1 MPKVSII
8 VPIYNVEKYLDHCMQ
23 SLLRQTLKDI
33 EIIMVNDGSPDNCPR
48 LCDEY
53 AKKDPRVKVV
63 HKKNGGLGDA
73 RNAGLDVATGEYVAF
88 VDSDDYTSVETYES
102 LYAMAKNRD
111 ADVVLG
117 GFYAHK
123 ADGSVLSQ
131 SILDEEF
138 TRDNITDLMGE
149 MIYSTRPIEKKPW
162 ASMWLGIYRR
172 ELLEKYHCRFKSERE
187 YLSEDILFNATLI
200 PLCQKVV
207 YVPKAFYH
215 YCYNG
220 TSLTHNFNPKKVDAN
235 FKLYEAMRE
244 LWREYGVLDKLKD
257 KLMLFL
263 IKNTRGTILKGI
275 IFSDLPFNEKRA
287 LCKKVYSYGEWKNI
301 RSAVSGKNIPA
312 IDKFALF
319 VISHKLFLVNIAIYN
334 LYYHIYPNKLS

>member
-1 MPKVSII
+1 MPKVSVI
-8 VPIYNVEKYLDHCMQ
+8 VPIYNVEKYLDRCMQ
-23 SLLRQTLKDI
+23 SLLNQTLNDI
-33 EIIMVNDGSPDNCPR
+33 EIIMVDDGSPDNCPK

-63 HKKNGGLGDA
+63 HKKNGGLGYA
-73 RNAGLDVATGEYVAF
+73 RNSGLDVATGEYVAF

-102 LYAMAKNRD
+102 LYTVAKNCN

-117 GFYAHK
+117 GFYVHK
-123 ADGSVLSQ
+123 ADGSVISQ

-138 TRDNITDLMGE
+138 AHDSITDLMGE
-149 MIYSTRPIEKKPW
+149 MIYSIRPMEKKPW

-172 ELLEKYHCRFKSERE
+172 KLIEENHCRFKSERE

-200 PLCQKVV
+200 PLCRKVV

-220 TSLTHNFNPKKVDAN
+220 TSLTHNFNSRKIDAN
-235 FKLYEAMRE
+235 FRLYEVIKK
-244 LWREYGVLDKLKD
+244 LWQEYGVLDKLKEE
-257 KLMLFL
+257 LMLFL

-275 IFSDLPFNEKRA
+275 IFSDLSFSEKRA
-287 LCKKVYSYGEWKNI
+287 LCKKVYNYGEWKNI
-301 RSAVSGKNIPA
+301 RSAILDKKIPA
-312 IDKFALF
+312 IDRFALF
-319 VISHKLFLVNIAIYN
+319 VISHKLFLVNIAVYN
-334 LYYHIYPNKLS
+334 LYYHIFPNKLS

>member
-8 VPIYNVEKYLDHCMQ
+8 VPIYNVEKYLDRCMC
-23 SLLRQTLKDI
+23 SLLGQTMKDI
-33 EIIMVNDGSPDNCPR
+33 EIIMVDDGSPDNCPK

-53 AKKDPRVKVV
+53 AKKDSRVKVV

-73 RNAGLDVATGEYVAF
+73 RNAGLNVAIGEYVAF
-88 VDSDDYTSVETYES
+88 VDSDDYTSAETYES
-102 LYAMAKNRD
+102 LYTVAKDRD
-111 ADVVLG
+111 ADVALG
-117 GFYAHK
+117 GFYVHK
-123 ADGSVLSQ
+123 ADGSVFSQ

-138 TRDNITDLMGE
+138 THDDITELMGN
-149 MIYSTRPIEKKPW
+149 MIYCTSPIEKKPW

-172 ELLEKYHCRFKSERE
+172 ELLEEYHCRFKSERE

-200 PLCQKVV
+200 PLCQKIV
-207 YVPKAFYH
+207 YFPKAFYH

-235 FKLYEAMRE
+235 FRLYEAMKK
-244 LWREYGVLDKLKD
+244 LWHEYGVLDKLKD

-263 IKNTRGTILKGI
+263 VKNTRGTILKGI

-287 LCKKVYSYGEWKNI
+287 LCNKVYGYSEWKNI
-301 RSAVSGKNIPA
+301 RRAVSGKKIPV

-319 VISHKLFLVNIAIYN
+319 VIYHKLFLVNIAVYN